1 MYRLKLDDGWL
12 FNADLPDY
20 AIEKG
25 TLTLEA
31 NKLGTLKF
39 TVYDTNPAYQSIR
52 KLTSLITVYRDSEII
67 WLGRP
72 IKSKLNF
79 KGGVEYTCEDILA
92 KLNDIKRRPSYSKT
106 TEGLYIQELMT
117 DYNTR
122 AGTAPEMVTDARKVR
137 IVMGSTPHSGDD
149 ANLEFFNDDYIGY
162 WDLMQT
168 KVIETYGGYIKPT
181 YSAGKVTIDYVGDE
195 DLLESGQS
203 IQFGENLDS
212 LFVETDGNETFSVL
226 IPLGA
231 DVSNPSAQGEMSKNT
246 PLTIKGDSRSGGKD
260 YIESAEGIE
269 IYGRR
274 ETTMVWD
281 DISTASALYD
291 KGLEYLTENAIKLA
305 EKITLTAIDLR
316 YAGVNVEYQDFLKR
330 VLVVSKK
337 HSLTK
342 EYPLRK
348 MTISLNTPTASKI
361 ELGDEQNTLTDM
373 MLANAANA
381 NGGYSKLSARVFS
394 LENPN

>member
-1 MYRLKLDDGWL
+1 MYRLKLDDDWL

-20 AIEKG
+20 SIEKG

-72 IKSKLNF
+72 IKSKLNI

-122 AGTAPEMVTDARKVR
+122 AGTAPETVTDARKVR

-168 KVIETYGGYIKPT
+168 KVVETYGGYIKPT
-181 YSAGKVTIDYVGDE
+181 YSADKVTIDYVGDE

-203 IQFGENLDS
+203 IQFGENLDN

-246 PLTIKGDSRSGGKD
+246 PLTIKGDSRSSGRD

-274 ETTMVWD
+274 EATMLWD
-281 DISTASALYD
+281 DISTASDLYD

-305 EKITLTAIDLR
+305 EKITLNAIDLR
-316 YAGVNVEYQDFLKR
+316 YAGVNVEYLDFLKR

-337 HSLTK
+337 HGLTK

-373 MLANAANA
+373 MLANAALTI
-381 NGGYSKLSARVFS
+381 GSYGKLSSRVFN
-394 LENPN
+394 LENT

>member
-1 MYRLKLDDGWL
+1 MYRLKLDDDWL
-12 FNADLPDY
+12 FNSDLPDY
-20 AIEKG
+20 SIEKG

-39 TVYDTNPAYQSIR
+39 TVYDTNPAYQSIQ

-72 IKSKLNF
+72 IKSKLNI

-106 TEGLYIQELMT
+106 TEGLYIQELVT
-117 DYNTR
+117 DFNTR
-122 AGTAPEMVTDARKVR
+122 MGTPPAMVTDARKVT
-137 IVMGSTPHSGDD
+137 IQISGTPHSGSDS
-149 ANLEFFNDDYIGY
+149 NLEFFNDDYIGY
-162 WDLMQT
+162 WDLMQ
-168 KVIETYGGYIKPT
+168 KNVVDVYGGYLKPT
-181 YSAGKVTIDYVGDE
+181 YSADSVVIDYVGDN
-195 DLLESGQS
+195 DLLESEQT
-203 IQFGENLDS
+203 IRFGENLDN

-231 DVSNPSAQGEMSKNT
+231 DVNNPSAQGDMSKNT

-305 EKITLTAIDLR
+305 EKITLNAIDLR
-316 YAGVNVEYQDFLKR
+316 YAGVNVEYLDFLKR

-337 HSLTK
+337 HGLTK

-373 MLANAANA
+373 MLANAALTI
-381 NGGYSKLSARVFS
+381 GSYGKLSSRVFN
-394 LENPN
+394 LENT

>member
-1 MYRLKLDDGWL
+1 MYRLKLDDDWL

-20 AIEKG
+20 SIEKG

-39 TVYDTNPAYQSIR
+39 TIYDTNPSYQDIR

-72 IKSKLNF
+72 IKSKLNI

-106 TEGLYIQELMT
+106 TEGLYIKELMT

-168 KVIETYGGYIKPT
+168 RVVETYGGYIKPT
-181 YSAGKVTIDYVGDE
+181 YSADKVTIDYVGDE

-203 IQFGENLDS
+203 IQFGENLDN

-231 DVSNPSAQGEMSKNT
+231 DVNNPSAQGEMSKNT

-281 DISTASALYD
+281 DISTASDLYD

-305 EKITLTAIDLR
+305 EKITLNAIDLR
-316 YAGVNVEYQDFLKR
+316 YAGVNVEYLDFLKR

-337 HSLTK
+337 HGLTK

-373 MLANAANA
+373 MLANAALTI
-381 NGGYSKLSARVFS
+381 GSYGKLSSRVFN
-394 LENPN
+394 LENT